1 MRTMVRKIN
10 GRTITPLDH
19 KTQHQTGGEDEI
31 NVAGLKGRLADMQD
45 ADAIKGKAVNLTG
58 IGPNKILQYDGEKFI
73 VGNKAD
79 TPVAGTIAEN
89 DFWVAKGD
97 LAAGVASGSGQRV
110 AVGIDPWMHLHP
122 NPAMGQGLEWMPPVP
137 GLLNKVFRCQDG
149 ASTPN
154 NLEIHM
160 VYIPFFKSGGFQ
172 QANLNGI
179 ICGGFWVDKYTA
191 CQPLASNASRG
202 GLAPNDP
209 GAGVGAACKPHVVP
223 WTDINWANSKMAIEN
238 RNGAANQSNAGTPTE
253 CTALTTPANAKAE
266 FLVDSTDHLIGQH
279 IEIVQGGVTHCR
291 RIVRQGGPDE
301 GRYIKVYPDLPQ
313 DIMEADTYVIKGF
326 HLTTPH
332 ERFSLQAWAKKFLH
346 QHGLPSPKGNN
357 DWGKDIGDT
366 RSVEYEGLTDPVKFG
381 YDAHEKSRCL
391 TGSGPLTW
399 SLNGQENGVWDL
411 NGNVWEW
418 DMQQVAGNG
427 TTIVIAPGY
436 PGAGT
441 VVTPSGT
448 SGQKIL
454 TMYDADVPING
465 FCLNSEIN
473 IPATLSSGGV
483 AEYDYD
489 GCWFNPAANT
499 YAALRGGYWYYG
511 SRAGLFALYL
521 GYVPTYAYRDLGF
534 RGAL

>member
-160 VYIPFFKSGGFQ
+160 VYIPFFKSEGFQ

-179 ICGGFWVDKYTA
+179 ICGGFWVDKYQA
-191 CQPLASNASRG
+191 CQPLASNVSRG
-202 GLAPNDP
+202 GLTPNSP

-223 WTDINWANSKMAIEN
+223 WTDVSWGTAKAAIEN
-238 RNGAANQSNAGTPTE
+238 RGGASNKSAGGTPTA
-253 CTALTTPANAKAE
+253 CTALTTPTNAKAE
-266 FLVDSTDHLIGQH
+266 FLVADIAHLVGRQV
-279 IEIVQGGVTHCR
+279 EIVQNGVTYHR
-291 RIVRQGGPDE
+291 RIVKQGLADQPK
-301 GRYIKVYPDLPQ
+301 YVKVHPDLPQ
-313 DIMEADTYVIKGF
+313 DITATDTYVIIGW
-326 HLTTPH
+326 HMITPH
-332 ERFSLQAWAKKFLH
+332 EEFSLAAWARLNRYEF
-346 QHGLPSPKGNN
+346 GLGYPKGNN
-357 DWGKDIGDT
+357 DYGKDVGDT
-366 RSVEYEGLTDPVKFG
+366 RAPENEGLQDPVLG
-381 YDAHEKSRCL
+381 GDATHDFRRCL
-391 TGSGPLTW
+391 TGSGPLSW
-399 SLNGQENGVWDL
+399 SLNEQENGVWDL
-411 NGNVWEW
+411 NGNVNEW
-418 DMQQVAGNG
+418 NLQQVIGNG

-441 VVTPSGT
+441 VVTPSGA
-448 SGQKIL
+448 SGQKIV
-454 TMYDADVPING
+454 TMYDADVPTNG

-489 GCWFNPAANT
+489 GCWFNPANGT
-499 YAALRGGYWYYG
+499 YAALRGGAWRSG
-511 SRAGLFALYL
+511 SGAGLVALVL
-521 GYVPTYAYRDLGF
+521 DCAPTSTNYSIGF